1 MNAPRP
7 EDRGF
12 SRKILMNATV
22 TPLRRPFAPTV
33 TPLDKPMQALV
44 GVEIAMRAWGGCGL
58 ESALYASI
66 ETLTCRYYDWAA
78 FPEERGTYDDS
89 LTFQQLKRELLVLAD
104 AALGLVRYLEL
115 CPPTFPPADYAT
127 VLANCKAALADLQ
140 RLSR

>member
-1 MNAPRP
+1 
-7 EDRGF
+7 
-12 SRKILMNATV
+12 MNATV

-33 TPLDKPMQALV
+33 TPLDKPMRALV
-44 GVEIAMRAWGGCGL
+44 GVETALDTMLELGRCGL

-66 ETLTCRYYDWAA
+66 DTLTYRYYDWAA

-89 LTFQQLKRELLVLAD
+89 LAFQQLKRELLVLAD